1 MSNPMFNFEE
11 AKREKCKASIMI
23 EGLTGQGKSG
33 LALCLAYGLTK
44 DYKKV
49 FVVDTENKS
58 ANLFV
63 DLPSST
69 GEKFKGFKVCQ
80 LTSDIGFKP
89 SNYLACMQS
98 AINAGAE
105 VVIEDSISH
114 AWSYKGGVLDLL
126 NVAKANNSRYA
137 KDSYAAWSDETVAK
151 EKNELLDMLRND
163 KVHVITTVRVKE
175 KMEYGVD
182 DSGRTKLISLGEQ
195 QIQQGDLKYEP
206 DLVLH
211 MLKPGKVHL
220 DGSITHPVARVV
232 KSRYAMLEKDMEY
245 EFTPEL
251 IEQIRV
257 YLEEGADPSELLEQQ
272 RQDYILAVKEYLDSK
287 PTAKNIWQ
295 VLKADAGHENTK
307 LADLPL
313 SVIKVLYLKLTE

>member
-1 MSNPMFNFEE
+1 MNPMFKFEE
-11 AKREKCKASIMI
+11 AKREKCKAAIMI

-33 LALCLAYGLTK
+33 LALCLAHGLTR
-44 DYKKV
+44 DYSKV
-49 FVVDTENKS
+49 FVIDTENKS

-69 GEKFKGFKVCQ
+69 GSKFKGFKVCQ

-89 SNYLACMQS
+89 SNYLACMEA

-114 AWSYKGGVLDLL
+114 AWNYKGGVLDLL
-126 NVAKANNSRYA
+126 NVAKASNA
-137 KDSYAAWSDETVAK
+137 TYAAWSDETVAK
-151 EKNELLDMLRND
+151 EKNELLDMIRNS
-163 KVHVITTVRVKE
+163 KVHTITTVRVKE

-182 DSGRTKLISLGEQ
+182 EQGKTKLISLGEQ
-195 QIQQGDLKYEP
+195 QIQQSDLKYEP

-211 MLKPGKVHL
+211 MVRPGRVTAS
-220 DGSITHPVARVV
+220 GEVIHPVARVV
-232 KSRYAMLEKDMEY
+232 KSRYAMLDKDEEY

-257 YLEEGADPSELLEQQ
+257 YLEEGADPADLLEQQ
-272 RQDYILAVKEYLDSK
+272 RLDYIDAVKEYLDAK
-287 PTAKNIWQ
+287 PTAKNIWTI
-295 VLKADAGHENTK
+295 LKSEAGHKDTK

-313 SVIKVLYLKLTE
+313 NILKVLYLKLTE